1 MVTFESREVAR
12 CESLKSLDEADAIRA
27 WTLRMF
33 NDTSD
38 NFDMVLAAI
47 ALRAAQN
54 GDRVFAA
61 SIFGFTSFWEL

>member
-1 MVTFESREVAR
+1 M
-12 CESLKSLDEADAIRA
+12 DEADAVKA
-27 WTLRMF
+27 WILRMF

-54 GDRVFAA
+54 GDQVFAA

>member
-1 MVTFESREVAR
+1 
-12 CESLKSLDEADAIRA
+12 
-27 WTLRMF
+27 MF

-38 NFDMVLAAI
+38 NFDLVLAAI